1 MWVAHGSKDPRR
13 ARIAFCFRG
22 EGGLF
27 LDRAPDEATLEE
39 LSTPARAVYDF
50 LSSEGAAL
58 LPDIADGAELDRQEA
73 QQALVELVLAGLVT
87 NDTLAAL
94 HAVLGFTPPAATRPG
109 LQSTLQTQLAALMPD
124 HRPRRTPGRLR
135 DARRRAREAVAA
147 RLGAPLSSRAG
158 GRDGTADEGYSSL
171 VTHHSSLGAGAGW
184 VGRWSL
190 VHRQSFLGRPLPEG
204 ERALRQTRQLLQRWG
219 VVTKA
224 CLEREAPIWQWEALY
239 PVLSYLEMRGEV
251 RRGYFVAGLP
261 GLQFALP
268 EVVDQ
273 LRAANANRR
282 PPGDAADV
290 PPVVLSAVDPAQLF
304 GTDEVGG
311 ALRFARVAATAVA
324 LHQGDAVATMAVMDD
339 AGASLSADLDHPALV
354 PCLRAL
360 ARWWQARQRLRLKV
374 ERWQDEP
381 VLPDS
386 PVVAALEAAGFVREG
401 GTMLWVEA
409 PGPEGARLHVRS
421 RLKPAPGGRPT

>member
-1 MWVAHGSKDPRR
+1 
-13 ARIAFCFRG
+13 
-22 EGGLF
+22 
-27 LDRAPDEATLEE
+27 
-39 LSTPARAVYDF
+39 
-50 LSSEGAAL
+50 
-58 LPDIADGAELDRQEA
+58 
-73 QQALVELVLAGLVT
+73 
-87 NDTLAAL
+87 
-94 HAVLGFTPPAATRPG
+94 
-109 LQSTLQTQLAALMPD
+109 
-124 HRPRRTPGRLR
+124 
-135 DARRRAREAVAA
+135 
-147 RLGAPLSSRAG
+147 
-158 GRDGTADEGYSSL
+158 
-171 VTHHSSLGAGAGW
+171 

-190 VHRQSFLGRPLPEG
+190 VHRQSVLGRPLPAG

-224 CLEREAPIWQWEALY
+224 CLEREVPIWQWEALY

-261 GLQFALP
+261 GVQFALP

-273 LRAANANRR
+273 LRAANGNRR
-282 PPGDAADV
+282 SPGEGADV

-311 ALRFARVAATAVA
+311 ALRFARVPATAVA
-324 LHQGDAVATMAVMDD
+324 LHQGDPVATMAVMED
-339 AGASLSADLDHPALV
+339 AGTSLFADLDHPALV

-386 PVVAALEAAGFVREG
+386 PVVDALEAAGFVREG
-401 GTMLWVEA
+401 GAMLWVE
-409 PGPEGARLHVRS
+409 R
-421 RLKPAPGGRPT
+421 